1 MVHRIKDETNFALF
15 LLVCNQVLLINKK
28 SGVSENLGEI
38 SFFHLQHCTLYW
50 TLILLFYSST
60 VDLL

>member
-1 MVHRIKDETNFALF
+1 MKLILLFF